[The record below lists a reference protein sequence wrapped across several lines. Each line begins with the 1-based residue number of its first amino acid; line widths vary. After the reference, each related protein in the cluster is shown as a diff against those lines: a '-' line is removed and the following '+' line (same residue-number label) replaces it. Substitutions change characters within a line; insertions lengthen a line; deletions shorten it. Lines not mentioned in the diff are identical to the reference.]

1 MNVPL
6 GLRLLWWGIG
16 ASLSL
21 GMVLLL
27 ARGFGH

>member
-6 GLRLLWWGIG
+6 GLRLLWWGIS
-16 ASLSL
+16 ASLCL
-21 GMVLLL
+21 GFVLLL